1 MTAEDIKSNYRAY
14 LKKCKRDILDVLK
27 DGPTQRK
34 NIIDSAVTMS
44 GMTEAELKDRSATGV
59 FALYRSLVGSALADM
74 KKYGDINI
82 DETGTVSLKKK
93 PAVIINEAEIAPYIL
108 SLLQS
113 KAMSASEITE
123 KACVY
128 FGASDTLTLEDD
140 KAVRRTVEKLLP
152 SLTKRGKISYIGGR
166 YSISSDMI
174 LMKRP
179 SSVFEEFISFLNSKG
194 GEFFESYSAMLLEKY
209 FITCGKLVG
218 SCNVIGGSDDGG
230 IDVMLT
236 TSDWLGFEDTV
247 LVQCKQ
253 KASSN
258 VTLNEVKQ
266 FVGAFYVE
274 KGTKGIFMTTSR
286 FHRDATTVING
297 LRDIV
302 AIDGR
307 KLFDIAKKCSCGII
321 RDGNDFAV
329 DYGFFGVK

>member
-140 KAVRRTVEKLLP
+140 KAVRRTVEYLP
-152 SLTKRGKISYIGGR
+152 PI
-166 YSISSDMI
+166 
-174 LMKRP
+174 
-179 SSVFEEFISFLNSKG
+179 
-194 GEFFESYSAMLLEKY
+194 
-209 FITCGKLVG
+209 
-218 SCNVIGGSDDGG
+218 
-230 IDVMLT
+230 
-236 TSDWLGFEDTV
+236 
-247 LVQCKQ
+247 
-253 KASSN
+253 
-258 VTLNEVKQ
+258 
-266 FVGAFYVE
+266 
-274 KGTKGIFMTTSR
+274 
-286 FHRDATTVING
+286 
-297 LRDIV
+297 
-302 AIDGR
+302 
-307 KLFDIAKKCSCGII
+307 
-321 RDGNDFAV
+321 
-329 DYGFFGVK
+329 